1 MFRAGKPRDIRPAF
15 PDGHARQLPK
25 NW

>member
-1 MFRAGKPRDIRPAF
+1 LRAGKPRDIRPDF